1 MADICNTL
9 NLIFT
14 AISCVVGAVALAHA
28 AWRTVPASI
37 VKFRVAYT
45 IGSLLY
51 AVQVLD
57 SVLNGPGKLQI
68 VIGLLSPAT
77 LWTMILYFFE
87 HYATV
92 WAKLLVAHGP
102 PSRTTRRLQQYL
114 QCFPYFRAFIVPYA
128 ILVAGLFIA
137 MPQNWPTVAAELSH
151 MLAYVVALGPGFLL
165 VGRMVM
171 VLDSHRRESLKFER
185 EAEMCRMGEKQRDDS
200 NSGSSQ
206 QSSNPSTQKPV
217 TKAPSW
223 KSSRN
228 ARIRTVLRQMII
240 FLVVAGIATLVSA
253 VDSVFII
260 GDTLEF
266 PLTGEVILEGH
277 PHAPGQFEVCEAL
290 EVIGILFRHL
300 TYIIAV
306 FVSRAPSAPR
316 REWTK
321 SISGDNTAIDT
332 YTSQNSQ
339 QRSHA
344 EMSGTAGPTQQGGGQ
359 PRQYLDSQIP
369 EFRSGGET
377 NGSRAKGHSQQQRH
391 YFEPHAPQRSSGF
404 ESPHRVAH
412 V

>member
-1 MADICNTL
+1 MTIRSPLWRGVLYVLIKYPNFQNLQHPPPPTQWTL
-9 NLIFT
+9 PLKDPLFPLPHP
-14 AISCVVGAVALAHA
+14 ALS
-28 AWRTVPASI
+28 R
-37 VKFRVAYT
+37 
-45 IGSLLY
+45 L
-51 AVQVLD
+51 
-57 SVLNGPGKLQI
+57 
-68 VIGLLSPAT
+68 IGLCLCA
-77 LWTMILYFFE
+77 
-87 HYATV
+87 
-92 WAKLLVAHGP
+92 
-102 PSRTTRRLQQYL
+102 
-114 QCFPYFRAFIVPYA
+114 
-128 ILVAGLFIA
+128 
-137 MPQNWPTVAAELSH
+137 
-151 MLAYVVALGPGFLL
+151 
-165 VGRMVM
+165 
-171 VLDSHRRESLKFER
+171 
-185 EAEMCRMGEKQRDDS
+185 
-200 NSGSSQ
+200 
-206 QSSNPSTQKPV
+206 
-217 TKAPSW
+217 
-223 KSSRN
+223 
-228 ARIRTVLRQMII
+228 
-240 FLVVAGIATLVSA
+240 
-253 VDSVFII
+253 
-260 GDTLEF
+260 DTLEF

-412 V
+412 VWIFEVTFGNTADQAQVAETRIASFPTPFLWDGNIPRHTSAVFTSYEVLCTARRQSSVQLWKFHANQSYNETNMFFFIFLFCGDTQHPDTPRNSFVCNSGQNCSWQSNCDAPVLVQVRKHADLLRDLWRYCSPTCNFPTGVRTSL